1 MRIFVVEYITGGG
14 LAGQRPGSDLCS
26 EAEIML
32 AALIGDLCELADV
45 RLLVSRDYRLPYTDP
60 RVELVVPRP
69 DEDVWEV
76 WARCID
82 DCDAVW
88 PIMPESGGA
97 LQRISAMTRAR
108 GRALLGSDPDAVGLT
123 ASKYLTAKTLAEQ
136 GINVVPTFRAS
147 QAPIPPIPGAWVLK
161 PDDGVACEGLRLFDS
176 RELLCQAVRE
186 RGDRSDL
193 VAQPYIRGC
202 AASLSVLC
210 NRGTAALLAVN
221 IQQLAADHDGLHL
234 ANLEVNAIRDLQSR
248 YAALARAVA
257 AAIPGLWGYVGID
270 FVLSASGPVV
280 LEVNPRLTLS
290 YAGLRAALGVNPA
303 ALVVRMLGAD
313 TVPMLATTST
323 GATISVS
330 LAQTRVA

>member
-1 MRIFVVEYITGGG
+1 
-14 LAGQRPGSDLCS
+14 
-26 EAEIML
+26 
-32 AALIGDLCELADV
+32 
-45 RLLVSRDYRLPYTDP
+45 
-60 RVELVVPRP
+60 
-69 DEDVWEV
+69 
-76 WARCID
+76 
-82 DCDAVW
+82 
-88 PIMPESGGA
+88 
-97 LQRISAMTRAR
+97 MTRAR